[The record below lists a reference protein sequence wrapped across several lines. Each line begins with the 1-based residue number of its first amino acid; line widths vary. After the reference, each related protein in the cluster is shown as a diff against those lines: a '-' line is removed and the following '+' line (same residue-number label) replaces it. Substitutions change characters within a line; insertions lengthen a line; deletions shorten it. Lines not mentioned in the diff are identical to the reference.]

1 MKLKYTTKPKNFMA
15 KIIAFIGKPGSGKDT
30 VTKILSEKLKI
41 PLIVVGDLLREEVE
55 KGTEL
60 GKKIASIL
68 ARGEIVQDEIVAE
81 IVKKKIAELKDA
93 KVILLNGYPRTPKQ
107 AELLDVDY
115 VIELVVSDETVFER
129 LTLRRVCPKCKR
141 VYHLKHM
148 PPKEDELC
156 DVCKVKLVQRED
168 DKEEVVKYRL
178 RRFYDEIE
186 PIREKYRNRNA
197 LIEIDAEKSVEEV
210 VNAVEKTIEKIQGGD
225 RMKMIYRV
233 LIGLSAG
240 IDAIFP
246 SGAQDIVNSISV
258 NVGREIGKELKERGA
273 NKDMSIKEIFDML
286 AEELKLGDEFEIEEK
301 ENEIELKIKS
311 CNVCPKKVGG
321 YPIRKTACPVGGIII
336 GILKEVKEEDYSPV
350 PELIPGEECKIILKK
365 EV

>member
-1 MKLKYTTKPKNFMA
+1 MA

-30 VTKILSEKLKI
+30 ITKILSEKLKI
-41 PLIVVGDLLREEVE
+41 PLIVVGDLLREEVK

-60 GKKIASIL
+60 GKKIAPIL

-81 IVKKKIAELKDA
+81 IVRKKIAELKDA

-156 DVCKVKLVQRED
+156 DVCKVNLVQRED

-178 RRFYDEIE
+178 KRFYDEIE
-186 PIREKYRNRNA
+186 PIREKYRSRNA

-210 VNAVEKTIEKIQGGD
+210 VNAVEKTIEKIQGG
-225 RMKMIYRV
+225 
-233 LIGLSAG
+233 G
-240 IDAIFP
+240 
-246 SGAQDIVNSISV
+246 
-258 NVGREIGKELKERGA
+258 
-273 NKDMSIKEIFDML
+273 
-286 AEELKLGDEFEIEEK
+286 
-301 ENEIELKIKS
+301 
-311 CNVCPKKVGG
+311 
-321 YPIRKTACPVGGIII
+321 
-336 GILKEVKEEDYSPV
+336 
-350 PELIPGEECKIILKK
+350 
-365 EV
+365 